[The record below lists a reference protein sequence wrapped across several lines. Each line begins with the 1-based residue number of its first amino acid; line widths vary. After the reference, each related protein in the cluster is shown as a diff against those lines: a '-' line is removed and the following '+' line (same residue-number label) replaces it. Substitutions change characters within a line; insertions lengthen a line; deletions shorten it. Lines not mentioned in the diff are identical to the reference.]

1 MPLPTWPVLTRSS
14 FFGARGGALSPP
26 HTHTT
31 TTRLGRVLT
40 GRSVRE
46 AGPGRAAAW
55 GNTTP
60 WAMTDPLRWRFRAIL
75 LLIPT
80 AATGGDPDPPDPHH
94 CVVGGVALA
103 SCFGHSATDAT
114 APLQAALDSGAGTV
128 VIDAPQGRAVW
139 PVRPLQLRRSDLRVL
154 LREGVVVEAVRGSFH
169 GPNDSLL
176 TATNVTNASLVGMP
190 GAALAM
196 HRSDYANSSL
206 YSKSEHRMAL
216 QLLGVRGFLLSGLVL
231 RDSGGDGVYISDS
244 AGAPSENVRI
254 ANCTCLRNFRQGMS
268 VISARNLMV
277 EHTVFAETAGTPPEA
292 GVE

>member
-1 MPLPTWPVLTRSS
+1 M
-14 FFGARGGALSPP
+14 AI
-26 HTHTT
+26 
-31 TTRLGRVLT
+31 
-40 GRSVRE
+40 
-46 AGPGRAAAW
+46 
-55 GNTTP
+55 
-60 WAMTDPLRWRFRAIL
+60 PLRWWSSTIL

-80 AATGGDPDPPDPHH
+80 AATGGGPDPHGPHASLPDPH

-114 APLQAALDSGAGTV
+114 APLQAALDSGASTV

-139 PVRPLQLRRSDLRVL
+139 PVRPLQLRRSNLRVVV
-154 LREGVVVEAVRGSFH
+154 EAGVVVEAVRGSFH

-254 ANCTCLRNFRQGMS
+254 VNCTCLRNFRQGMS
-268 VISARNLMV
+268 VISVRNLTV